1 MARGLDPRSTP
12 RVQEANSAVGTVLVV
27 DDDPHCGR
35 VTGMALRGAHH
46 VDVACSG
53 AEALDLLRAGNRYDV
68 ILTDIAMPHMNGL
81 QFFEIIRAEQLAP
94 AEDVVF
100 MTGGIAGEL
109 ALQVQ
114 ALPNVVLFKPV
125 PVGMLRAVILARVQ
139 EATARR
145 HVLQMRLGM
154 VPA

>member
-1 MARGLDPRSTP
+1 VKDAIQDSGS
-12 RVQEANSAVGTVLVV
+12 VLVV
-27 DDDPHCGR
+27 DDDHPCGK
-35 VTGMALRGAHH
+35 VTAMALRGAHR
-46 VDVACSG
+46 VDVAHSA
-53 AEALDLLRAGNRYDV
+53 AEALDALRAGKRYDV
-68 ILTDIAMPHMNGL
+68 ILTDVAMPQMNGL
-81 QFFEIIRAEQLAP
+81 QLFEIIRAERLAP

-109 ALQVQ
+109 ALQIQ
-114 ALPNVVLFKPV
+114 ALPNEVLFKPV